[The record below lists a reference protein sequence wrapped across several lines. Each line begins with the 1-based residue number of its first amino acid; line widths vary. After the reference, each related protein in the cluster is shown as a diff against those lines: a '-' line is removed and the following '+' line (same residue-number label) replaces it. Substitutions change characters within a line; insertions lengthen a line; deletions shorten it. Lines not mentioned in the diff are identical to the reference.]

1 MANKFTLLCASCLIV
16 LAVMAQVKQPAGT
29 GKGNATRGKI
39 IYAKECITC
48 HQADGGGVP
57 GLNPPLAESSWATG
71 DKARIIHIVL
81 NGMND
86 RVEIDGE
93 YYSNSIA
100 SHKHLTNKQIADVL
114 TYVRTSFGNN
124 ASAVSAAE
132 VEAVRNPKKKKNE
145 PF

>member
-1 MANKFTLLCASCLIV
+1 MMICTVSFITLTV
-16 LAVMAQVKQPAGT
+16 TAQIKQTIGT
-29 GKGNATRGKI
+29 GKGNAARGKI
-39 IYAKECITC
+39 IYTKECITC

-57 GLNPPLAESSWATG
+57 GLNPPLAESSWANG
-71 DKARIIHIVL
+71 DKTRIIRIVL

-93 YYSNSIA
+93 YYSNSMA
-100 SHKHLTNKQIADVL
+100 SHKHLTNQQIADVL

-132 VEAVRNPKKKKNE
+132 VEAVRNPKKKNYKPAKKRN
-145 PF
+145 